1 MAIYEFVMVY
11 SSSVRVRRKKMNQKN
26 FSTQIVEKKK
36 QKKSVMGIILSL
48 CCICLIVITCMSL
61 KKIVD
66 QKDAALER
74 LAQAQEQYDQAVM
87 QNRTAQRTQQEML
100 NSDYLSQI
108 ARRDYYY
115 SKEGE
120 IIFDIEETLQ
130 DSTTEH

>member
-1 MAIYEFVMVY
+1 
-11 SSSVRVRRKKMNQKN
+11 MNQKK
-26 FSTQIVEKKK
+26 FPEQTIEKKSK
-36 QKKSVMGIILSL
+36 KKSVMGIILSL
-48 CCICLIVITCMSL
+48 CCICLIVITCASL
-61 KKIVD
+61 KKIAD

-120 IIFDIEETLQ
+120 IIFDIEDTTQ